1 MAIRWRLTLWFALI
15 LAVIL
20 VLSGMVLHVLLERY
34 LNNEVDE
41 NLGIYSAQVHGTLD
55 PQQISG
61 SLDYD
66 VIHSRLP
73 PINEFAYPGTYME
86 LVDQSGKVVVK
97 SDSLGDQELP
107 VSPTLVEAGFTGRV
121 DIQTVAAG
129 SGARVRIMVSPMY
142 LKDQTLVLEV
152 GQSLSHVDATMNR
165 VDGALLTSILVAL
178 VFATLLGL
186 LVVRGALGPVSRI
199 TRTAQSIETGADL
212 RRRVD
217 YRGPPDEIGQLA
229 TTFDHMI
236 EHLDRAFESQKHFVA
251 DASHELR
258 SPLTVIKGNLD
269 LLKRNLTEAD
279 RRESLRAIESE
290 TTRMVKIVD
299 ELLRLAEVEADQ
311 LHRPEMV
318 SLKEVLHGEWS
329 RVQPLAGK
337 RQIVIGRQE
346 DLRLPGD
353 AQKLREVLGNL
364 VDNAIRYTPEGGAI
378 TLSLFRDGEWA
389 RLEVADTG
397 IGIEPEHLPHIFDRF
412 YRVDKARS
420 RASGGTGL
428 GLAIVKGIAEQ
439 HGGKVTVSSQPGKGS
454 VFTVWLKL

>member
-20 VLSGMVLHVLLERY
+20 VLSGTVLHVLIQTY
-34 LNNEVDE
+34 LSNEVDN
-41 NLGIYSAQVHGTLD
+41 NLKVYSAQVHGTLH
-55 PQQISG
+55 PQQVPG
-61 SLDYD
+61 PLDYD
-66 VIHSRLP
+66 VIHSQLP
-73 PINEFAYPGTYME
+73 AINEFAYPGIYIE

-97 SDSLGDQELP
+97 SNSLGDQELP
-107 VSPTLVEAGFTGRV
+107 VSPALMETGFAGRA

-129 SGARVRIMVSPMY
+129 GGARVRILVSPMY

-165 VDGALLTSILVAL
+165 VDAALLTSILVAL

-186 LVVRGALGPVSRI
+186 FVVRGALGPVSRI
-199 TRTAQSIETGADL
+199 TRTAQGIETGADL

-236 EHLDRAFESQKHFVA
+236 EHLDRAFDSQKHFVA

-290 TTRMVKIVD
+290 TTRMVKIVN
-299 ELLRLAEVEADQ
+299 ELLRLAEVEAGQ
-311 LHRPEMV
+311 LHRTEMV

-329 RVQPLAGK
+329 RVQPLAEK
-337 RQIVIGRQE
+337 RRIVIGRQE
-346 DLRLPGD
+346 DLRVAGD
-353 AQKLREVLGNL
+353 AQKLREALGNL
-364 VDNAIRYTPEGGAI
+364 VDNAIRYTPEGGII
-378 TLSLFRDGEWA
+378 TLSLYRDGEWS

-397 IGIEPEHLPHIFDRF
+397 IGIEAEHLEHIFDRF

-439 HGGKVTVSSQPGKGS
+439 HGGKVTVTSQPGEGS